1 MFYGQNDGLK
11 KEEIDKIKIK
21 TNKKIFNYDEKQ
33 VIEKQ
38 DNFIEEILT
47 KSLFDD
53 QKIILI
59 NRATDKILP
68 IIEILLEKKN

>member
-1 MFYGQNDGLK
+1 M
-11 KEEIDKIKIK
+11 EEINKIKIK

-33 VIEKQ
+33 LIENK

-53 QKIILI
+53 QKIILV
-59 NRATDKILP
+59 NRATDKILS
-68 IIEILLEKKN
+68 II